1 MEDQIIKIEQE
12 FAYCGFT
19 ETPLTRRHIISLLVR
34 GFDEDKIYSI
44 GCDVGSGIYSTYRK

>member
-1 MEDQIIKIEQE
+1 MKDQIIKIEQE

-34 GFDEDKIYSI
+34 GLNEYDIFSI
-44 GCDVGSGIYSTYRK
+44 GCDVNSGLYSTKK